1 MFVKMKGNHHTGLYL
16 SGIFKTLLPRRDRA
30 TIYEIPDADALPAIE
45 AGLYQKVDPE
55 KVGEFFR
62 LDHPIQ
68 YFNEHFPKDWWI
80 RAIQPGIT

>member
-45 AGLYQKVDPE
+45 AGLYVEVPKDKV
-55 KVGEFFR
+55 KEFFGVGV
-62 LDHPIQ
+62 DAHSGYWTWEPQ
-68 YFNEHFPKDWWI
+68 TK
-80 RAIQPGIT
+80 